1 MLFCLTAHMHLE
13 KIQRY
18 VHKNKQMKYLSNQVL
33 YKRDYFSVVGVGGFQ
48 TFIPGITG
56 SVISSVDFDL
66 QLHSTS
72 SKKRC
77 KHLQDGVVFVV
88 RIRFFFK
95 TYEHRLY
102 IYYFFIACY
111 RTEQKRIRLMQTST
125 TAVSFFLFI
134 IFDWGRSL
142 FLFYD

>member
-1 MLFCLTAHMHLE
+1 MSQSAIKFTAKVCGRKVMLFCLTAHMHLE

-66 QLHSTS
+66 
-72 SKKRC
+72 
-77 KHLQDGVVFVV
+77 
-88 RIRFFFK
+88 
-95 TYEHRLY
+95 
-102 IYYFFIACY
+102 
-111 RTEQKRIRLMQTST
+111 
-125 TAVSFFLFI
+125 
-134 IFDWGRSL
+134 
-142 FLFYD
+142 